1 MVDAGMTMAVEEL
14 PGVGGVKDADGAA
27 MTCVC
32 SVQLV
37 PFQKR

>member
-1 MVDAGMTMAVEEL
+1 MVDAGMNIAVEEL
-14 PGVGGVKDADGAA
+14 PGVGGGTGGDVAA